1 MNNEK
6 KREIAQKAMI
16 SMVESKHPAISNET
30 WEGLAIDACEAA
42 EAISNEMDKRWPVFN
57 TSLTPEHCGKP
68 TMRCLNGCACMEC
81 NEFFPD
87 EDTPKKL

>member
-16 SMVESKHPAISNET
+16 SMVESKHPAIANET

-42 EAISNEMDKRWPVFN
+42 EAISNEMDKRWPN
-57 TSLTPEHCGKP
+57 TSESDMKAALDG
-68 TMRCLNGCACMEC
+68 LNPQ
-81 NEFFPD
+81 NI
-87 EDTPKKL
+87 